1 MQAAFD
7 FDELEVYAD
16 HLQAEGD
23 PRGELVSLDLQPQPT
38 DRAWWLHRRGAAEA
52 WLGPAHPFAH
62 LVQHGF
68 IHELRDGA
76 TPRALL
82 DGPLGDVVRGY
93 TTWGHGRV
101 FDSIRRL
108 ATRPRPWLVRLA
120 IAYWSKR
127 RLSNADRDALIAA
140 TPNLRELVL
149 VGDPVVT
156 AFPHPNV
163 RSLVIEDRTLPQL
176 VGFRGLPARRAV
188 DGMGLHPDVA
198 VTVVQVP
205 TGRAGPLLTR
215 ERFVELRTAVEATP
229 DVRALAAHATRFPEP
244 MPALLARYA
253 ASGLLELE
261 GPVVRV
267 AQVSTRNPPWLGFGP
282 PARSFVVEGGG
293 HRVAIRAVRNHVEL
307 LTARMTQ
314 YSLTETAR
322 DTLSAY
328 SRQLYMTS
336 LRALTGA
343 TLTALASALWNLLE
357 LRGMT
362 GDDLGNPNGWV
373 ELEQLATLLANTSSA
388 TVTWA

>member
-1 MQAAFD
+1 MQQAFD
-7 FDELEVYAD
+7 FDDLEVYAD

-38 DRAWWLHRRGAAEA
+38 DRAWWIHRRKAAEA
-52 WLGPAHPFAH
+52 WLGSAHPFAK

-93 TTWGHGRV
+93 TTWGHARV
-101 FDSIRRL
+101 LDSIRQL
-108 ATRPRPWLVRLA
+108 AARPRPWLVRLA

-140 TPNLRELVL
+140 TPNLEELVL
-149 VGDPVVT
+149 VGDPLFA
-156 AFPHPNV
+156 AFPHSNV
-163 RSLVIEDRTLPQL
+163 RKLVIEDRTLPQ
-176 VGFRGLPARRAV
+176 VAGFRGLPTRRAV

-215 ERFVELRTAVEATP
+215 DMFSELQAAVQATP
-229 DVRALAAHATRFPEP
+229 DVRSLAAHAARFPEP

-267 AQVSTRNPPWLGFGP
+267 AQVNQRNGPWLGLGP

-293 HRVAIRAVRNHVEL
+293 QRVAIRAARNHIEL
-307 LTARMTQ
+307 LTARRDQ
-314 YSLTETAR
+314 YHVTEAAR
-322 DTLSAY
+322 DAIAAY
-328 SRQLYMTS
+328 ARQVYATS
-336 LRALTGA
+336 LR
-343 TLTALASALWNLLE
+343 TLIGTALATAMWNLLE

-362 GDDLGNPNGWV
+362 GDDLGNVTGWA
-373 ELEQLATLLANTSSA
+373 EIEQLATLLVNASSA
-388 TVTWA
+388 TVTWD